1 MNKFTWRLLALVAIA
16 SFNCGVRRSSVPT
29 ELQAR
34 ATATVPFSF
43 VMDLECTEMA
53 ASFPIDATLARQ
65 LVPPEYE
72 VDLEADG
79 KARGALVV
87 QNCSSG
93 GGWGSDLIIE
103 FRGKAVGLD
112 LIIEFQMKRI
122 ASNQSSRCG

>member
-1 MNKFTWRLLALVAIA
+1 MNKFTWMLLALVAIA

-53 ASFPIDATLARQ
+53 VSFPIDATLARQ

-79 KARGALVV
+79 KARGALV
-87 QNCSSG
+87 G

-122 ASNQSSRCG
+122 ASNQSSGCG